1 MYKKTATPAGSPS
14 KRYRKINTSLRS
26 FFGAVIFIG
35 VLIVF
40 AISWVMISSFLA
52 RISQNKEVIVKEK
65 PSVTMPADIPVYKGA
80 VLAEVT
86 SHGSVS
92 IFQYVMPQ
100 GSLESVHAFYETEMA
115 KNNWSRQPLATQ
127 LNDIY
132 VSGNRQTTIKLKYV
146 GGKVNVTIRVEKTK
160 T

>member
-1 MYKKTATPAGSPS
+1 MKTATPAGSPS
-14 KRYRKINTSLRS
+14 KRYRKINVSLRS
-26 FFGAVIFIG
+26 FIGAVLFIG
-35 VLIVF
+35 VLILF
-40 AISWVMISSFLA
+40 AISGVRVSSFLA
-52 RISQNKEVIVKEK
+52 RNSQNKEIIVKEK
-65 PSVTMPADIPVYKGA
+65 SSATIPADIPVYTGA

-86 SHGSVS
+86 SYGNVS

-132 VSGNRQTTIKLKYV
+132 ISGDRQTTIKLKYV
-146 GGKVNVTIRVEKTK
+146 GGKVNVNIRVEKKK

>member
-1 MYKKTATPAGSPS
+1 MKTATPAGSPS
-14 KRYRKINTSLRS
+14 KGYRKINAGLRS

-35 VLIVF
+35 VLILLV
-40 AISWVMISSFLA
+40 ISGVLISSFLA
-52 RISQNKEVIVKEK
+52 RISQNEEIIVKEK
-65 PSVTMPADIPVYKGA
+65 SSATIPADIPVYTGA

-86 SHGSVS
+86 SYGNVS

-132 VSGNRQTTIKLKYV
+132 ISGDRQTTIKLKYV
-146 GGKVNVTIRVEKTK
+146 GGKVNANIRVEKKK